1 MKQARSVIHKSLLWL
16 TLVAS
21 WLAMPSRADE
31 FTDVNQLV
39 RTNQFAE
46 ALVKADSY
54 LVNKPADPQMRFIKG
69 VIQRQLGKQAEA
81 IATFASLTQDYPE
94 LAEPYNNLAALYAA
108 QGQLDQARA
117 ALEMAIR
124 TNPNYAIAHENLG
137 DVYAL
142 LASEAYNKT
151 LQLDKGNTSV
161 PPKLA
166 VIGEILK
173 LNIAGAG
180 QPPVAP
186 ASKP

>member
-1 MKQARSVIHKSLLWL
+1 MKQARSVIYKSLLCL

-21 WLAMPSRADE
+21 CLALPSQADE

-46 ALVKADSY
+46 ALAKADSY
-54 LVNKPADPQMRFIKG
+54 LVNKPSDPQMRFIKG
-69 VIQRQLGKQAEA
+69 VIQRHLGKQADA
-81 IATFASLTQDYPE
+81 IATFTSLTQDYPE

-108 QGQLDQARA
+108 QGRLDQARS

-137 DVYAL
+137 DVYAR
-142 LASEAYNKT
+142 LASEAYNKA

-166 VIGEILK
+166 VIGEVLK
-173 LNIAGAG
+173 LNLAKPD
-180 QPPVAP
+180 QTPVAP
-186 ASKP
+186 AVKP

>member
-1 MKQARSVIHKSLLWL
+1 MKQARSVIYKSLLCL

-21 WLAMPSRADE
+21 CLALPSQADE

-46 ALVKADSY
+46 ALAKADSY
-54 LVNKPADPQMRFIKG
+54 LVNKPSDPQMRFIKG
-69 VIQRQLGKQAEA
+69 VIQRHLGKQADA
-81 IATFASLTQDYPE
+81 IATFTSLTQDYPE

-137 DVYAL
+137 DVYAR
-142 LASEAYNKT
+142 LASEAYNKA

-166 VIGEILK
+166 VIGEVLK
-173 LNIAGAG
+173 LNPAIPG
-180 QPPVAP
+180 QTPVAP
-186 ASKP
+186 AVKP

>member
-1 MKQARSVIHKSLLWL
+1 MKQARSVIYKSLLCL

-21 WLAMPSRADE
+21 CLALPSQADE

-46 ALVKADSY
+46 ALAKADSY
-54 LVNKPADPQMRFIKG
+54 LVNKPSDPQMRFIKG
-69 VIQRQLGKQAEA
+69 VIQRHLGKQADA
-81 IATFASLTQDYPE
+81 IATFTSLTQDYPE

-108 QGQLDQARA
+108 QGQLDQARV

-142 LASEAYNKT
+142 LASEAYNKA

-166 VIGEILK
+166 VIGEVLK
-173 LNIAGAG
+173 LNLANPG
-180 QPPVAP
+180 QTPVAP
-186 ASKP
+186 AVKP